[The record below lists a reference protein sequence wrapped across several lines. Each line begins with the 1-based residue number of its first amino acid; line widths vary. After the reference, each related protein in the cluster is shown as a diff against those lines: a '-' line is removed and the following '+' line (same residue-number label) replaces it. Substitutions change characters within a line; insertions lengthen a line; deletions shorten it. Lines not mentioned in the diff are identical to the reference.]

1 MKVLVIGG
9 AGYIGSHVSRQLLD
23 RKHTVTVYD
32 NLSSGLRENIFAEEE
47 FIEGDILDFEFLVKT
62 MKKGY
67 DAVVH
72 LAAFKAAGESML
84 KPEKYS
90 RNNICGSINILNAMC
105 ETGIPCLVF
114 SSSAAVYGEPR
125 YNPID
130 EKHPQAPLNYY
141 GFTKLE
147 IEEILSW
154 YDTLKGIKAAVLRYF
169 NAAGYDTK
177 GRITGLEKN
186 PQNLVP
192 VIMEVACGKRQEL
205 EIFGDD
211 YPTRDGSGVRDY
223 IHVSDLA
230 EAHITALEHIST
242 TKHSL
247 LVNLGS
253 EKGISVKEMLEA
265 VKRITGRKV
274 PFRIVKRRPG
284 DSAELYASSKKAF
297 TDLGWK
303 AERSD
308 VDTIVESTWNVYKKA
323 FQKEL

>member
-23 RKHTVTVYD
+23 KGHGVTVYD
-32 NLSSGLRENIFAEEE
+32 NLSSGLRKNIFAEEE
-47 FIEGDILDFEFLVKT
+47 FVAGDIMDYESLAAT
-62 MKKGY
+62 MKKGF

-90 RNNICGSINILNAMC
+90 RNNISGSINIMNAMC
-105 ETGIPCLVF
+105 ETGVKYICF

-130 EKHPQAPLNYY
+130 EKHPQEPLNYY
-141 GFTKLE
+141 GFTKLA
-147 IEEILSW
+147 IEQILSW

-169 NAAGYDTK
+169 NAAGYDVK
-177 GRITGLEKN
+177 GRVTGLEKN
-186 PQNLVP
+186 PQNLIP
-192 VIMEVACGKRQEL
+192 VIMETACGVRKEL

-230 EAHITALEHIST
+230 AAHIAALEYISA
-242 TKHSL
+242 HQRSL

-253 EKGISVKEMLEA
+253 EKGISVREMLAA
-265 VKRITGRKV
+265 VKRITGREV
-274 PFRIVKRRPG
+274 PVRVVARRPG
-284 DSAELYASSKKAF
+284 DSAELYASSKKAAA
-297 TDLGWK
+297 DLGWK
-303 AERSD
+303 AEYSD
-308 VDTIVESTWNVYKKA
+308 VDTIVASTWNAYR
-323 FQKEL
+323 KEILHE